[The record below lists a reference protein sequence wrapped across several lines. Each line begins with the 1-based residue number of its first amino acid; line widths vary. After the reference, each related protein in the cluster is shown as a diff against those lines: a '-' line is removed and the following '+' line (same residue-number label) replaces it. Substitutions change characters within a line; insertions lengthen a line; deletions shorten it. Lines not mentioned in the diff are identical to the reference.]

1 MHGWGEGASPQFRKS
16 GLLMFINSL
25 SKIGLLVSA
34 VGLCVLPTAVQA
46 QTPPP
51 ATAWSREAAI
61 ASVDIS
67 SDGGHIAAV
76 TSPDGARRVLTI
88 WDSANLQTA
97 PYVVGSDPRS
107 EIVGAQFIK
116 ADRLFVTTQQLT
128 DFSMGGQAE
137 RSFRSRTQILDLR
150 GEPVRVNLRFEGLTE
165 EQQAFVGVGGL
176 VSDLPQDP
184 QSILVRDPLRGDI
197 YKVNLY
203 TGRAERQQRGSDRFG
218 GQQADLN
225 GEIRAQT
232 NFEFDNG
239 AAYIGQWIKDPTTGE
254 FTEHWRSYARDRAP
268 TSIVGF
274 SNDPNIIFVSKI
286 PDGGDHDVIYEY
298 DIKNKTFGEVAFAH
312 PSFDAAGVVRSSSPA
327 DFGEIVGFT
336 YQGERNRTFWTDPTL
351 QAANDQVRRAL
362 GIRDTTVNWT
372 DIASG
377 EQRRLTMGE
386 GADVSLVAVSDDRT
400 KFIVAKSGPSTPP
413 EYYIVQNGRVALL
426 GRAYPELREAK
437 LGQTSLIQYAA
448 RDGLMIPAFLTKP
461 DEATFGAGPYPTIV
475 VPHGGPWS
483 RDSLGWDPT
492 GWTQYFATRGYAVLQ
507 PQFRGSEG
515 WGQRLWRAGDR
526 EWGGKMQDDLDD
538 GVRYL
543 VDQRIAA
550 ADRVAIHGYSYG
562 GYAAMM
568 AAVRPN
574 GLYQCAVAGAGPATI
589 DLFKK
594 GTFNSRFLREF
605 QHPTAEGQDPL
616 RRVTEVSI
624 PVYLYSGDRDT
635 NVIPAESRSFATA
648 LERAGKQVQLR
659 ILPDMEHTLN
669 TWTPANTEA
678 ILTTTETFLKE
689 RCGPDGL

>member
-1 MHGWGEGASPQFRKS
+1 
-16 GLLMFINSL
+16 MFINSL